1 MLTISMF
8 YCIPLNS
15 DQRKQISRP
24 NHCSQQTASKCW
36 EVFVEQRLRVPVVH
50 GAPALCLQAPSLSV
64 LFIPCLHHHL
74 TTTSIVYRHWDL
86 LSGSTL
92 DRPISRIISL
102 SSLLLFS
109 SAKTC
114 QCGHEAYKINILVEI
129 VNTY

>member
-1 MLTISMF
+1 MKENKYHFQTTIPRNCIKMLGSVCRT
-8 YCIPLNS
+8 
-15 DQRKQISRP
+15 
-24 NHCSQQTASKCW
+24 
-36 EVFVEQRLRVPVVH
+36 EVEAPVVH